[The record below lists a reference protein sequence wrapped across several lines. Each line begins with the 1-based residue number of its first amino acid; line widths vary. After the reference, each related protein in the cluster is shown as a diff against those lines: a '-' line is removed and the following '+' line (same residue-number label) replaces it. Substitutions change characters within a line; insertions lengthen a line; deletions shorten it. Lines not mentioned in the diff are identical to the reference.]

1 MRIGQPS
8 SCSREECRIT
18 SNLRCTV
25 TRSAADLPKTEYLF
39 SIYGTSIRYTTSSFL
54 LAAPVE
60 ELLRHF
66 RCSSLDESVSLTLSF
81 LAVQDRAEIPPILS
95 PTARHLCSGT
105 GVPPGGRPDDALP
118 YTVSQDHG
126 WLIVD
131 FHDAAL
137 FVIDGAHGSAEG
149 YLIQP
154 QRMPASLIE
163 YLFHLVLIELLRRR
177 GLYTIHATALEK
189 NGRGI
194 LIPGNS
200 GRGKTTSFIS
210 LLRSGYRYLS
220 DDHPLFRDAGDH
232 VELLPFPIRINVT
245 ENTIAF
251 FPELRDAPEYLLHS
265 RFPKR
270 AFYAEDLYA
279 TSIGSSCRPALVLF
293 PQVVDAPRSH
303 LEPLPKSRAMEL
315 LLPQALLV
323 FDAEVARREFQVL
336 AKLVQQVDCY
346 CLHFGRDILDLPKL
360 ITPLLE
366 QMEQ

>member
-1 MRIGQPS
+1 M
-8 SCSREECRIT
+8 IT
-18 SNLRCTV
+18 SDLRRIV
-25 TRSAADLPKTEYLF
+25 SMSVADQPKTEYLF
-39 SIYGTSIRYTTSSFL
+39 SMYGTPVRYTTSSSL

-66 RCSSLDESVSLTLSF
+66 RRNSLDESVPLTLSF
-81 LAVQDRAEIPPILS
+81 QAVQDRAESPPILS
-95 PTARHLCSGT
+95 PAARHLCSGT
-105 GVPPGGRPDDALP
+105 GVPAGGRPEDELP
-118 YTVSQDHG
+118 YAVSQDCG
-126 WLIVD
+126 RLIVD
-131 FHDAAL
+131 FYDAGL

-149 YLIQP
+149 HLIKP

-163 YLFHLVLIELLRRR
+163 YLFHLALIELLRRR
-177 GLYTIHATALEK
+177 ELYTIHATALEK
-189 NGRGI
+189 NGLGI

-232 VELLPFPIRINVT
+232 AELLPFPIKINVT
-245 ENTIAF
+245 EDTIAF
-251 FPELRDAPEYLLHS
+251 FPELRDAPDHLLHP

-270 AFYAEDLYA
+270 AFYAEEVYP
-279 TSIGSSCRPALVLF
+279 TSIGACCRPALVLF

-323 FDAEVARREFQVL
+323 YDAEVARREFQVL
-336 AKLVQQVDCY
+336 AKVVQQVDCY
-346 CLHFGRDILDLPKL
+346 RLHFGRDIPDLPKL

-366 QMEQ
+366 QMH